1 MNRIAG
7 AIAML
12 LLACAVCAAEAP
24 LRVGV
29 SVPPLAWFAQELAGP
44 DAEVVT
50 ALPPGASPASWDPT
64 PRQVIALSSVDI
76 FVAVGVPMERAL
88 LPALRRDGGPRIVD
102 AAEGADLIAAPDH
115 HHHHHGHDHGELDP
129 HVWLSPRRCRIIAER
144 IAGALAAARPDDAGA
159 IGERLDQVRAELDRL
174 DTMAADRLASP
185 TRPLLVQHPAYG
197 YLVTDHGLT
206 MLPVER
212 AGQAPSPAHLMRVF
226 GEARD
231 RGVAA
236 LAVQPAFAD
245 GQVRKAARAMDLEVV
260 ELDPLFDDYSA
271 GFTALVARIATL
283 CGCGEASP

>member
-12 LLACAVCAAEAP
+12 LLACAVRAAEAP

-64 PRQVIALSSVDI
+64 PRQVIALSSVDL

-88 LPALRRDGGPRIVD
+88 LPSLRRDGGPRIVD
-102 AAEGADLIAAPDH
+102 AAEGADLIASPDH
-115 HHHHHGHDHGELDP
+115 HHHHDHDHGELDP
-129 HVWLSPRRCRIIAER
+129 HVWLSPRRCRVIAER
-144 IAGALAAARPDDAGA
+144 IAGALAAARPADAA
-159 IGERLDQVRAELDRL
+159 VIGERLAEVQAELDRL
-174 DTMAADRLASP
+174 DAMATDRLASP
-185 TRPLLVQHPAYG
+185 SRPLLVQHPAYG
-197 YLVTDHGLT
+197 YLVADHGLT

-212 AGQAPSPAHLMRVF
+212 AGQAPSPAHLLRVF

-231 RGVAA
+231 RGAAA

-260 ELDPLFDDYSA
+260 ELDPLFADYPA
-271 GFTALVARIATL
+271 GFTALVTRIAPL